1 LTATTKRLL
10 GDERQVVV
18 IGSGPAGAAAAHELT
33 QNGIRVA
40 MLETGSALPQ
50 GLLLRSGGKNLYRRV
65 PLLQEEESHSV
76 SGDPRTQCFVK
87 FALGGLSNNWTGAV
101 PRFAP
106 EDFIEGERLHER
118 FRWPINYSDLVPYY
132 EKLERVMQITADPR
146 DVPQL
151 PGGYVSYR
159 NQIPKDWGDVEHVA
173 NRNGQGFTTYPLA
186 HGPPNMFV
194 RRGTAFNSYT
204 DIVRPLLNLPN
215 FFLQTGAHAI
225 QLQWSP
231 TRARVDGVLYFDRK
245 TGGTERLAASAVVVA
260 CGPLES
266 AKLLHNSVSSDFPHG
281 LGNSAGLL
289 GRFLHDH
296 PREWWSFQMDRPR
309 SLLSPAAYL
318 TRRPY
323 DSSSPLLATSWT
335 LGTAS
340 KKDTIR
346 SRFGLKGTAVGV
358 QVLGTMIPSE
368 ACVAKPSASKKDEFG
383 LPALDV
389 CIRYSDA
396 EIDNVI
402 RARKHLIDVMSEAG
416 CPSIIDEIVPT
427 LFPGTSAHYGGTA
440 RMHSRREYGVI
451 DAWNR
456 TYDAPNVL
464 VCDAACFTTACEKNP
479 TLTVMAIAAR
489 AATRLA
495 HDLKHA

>member
-1 LTATTKRLL
+1 
-10 GDERQVVV
+10 
-18 IGSGPAGAAAAHELT
+18 
-33 QNGIRVA
+33 

-50 GLLLRSGGKNLYRRV
+50 GLLLRSGGKNLFRRV
-65 PLLQEEESHSV
+65 PPLREEARHTV

-87 FALGGLSNNWTGAV
+87 FAPGGLSNNWTGAV

-106 EDFIEGERLHER
+106 EDFTEGERLHER
-118 FRWPINYSDLVPYY
+118 FRWPIGYSDLAPYY
-132 EKLERVMQITADPR
+132 EKIERALEITADPR

-159 NQIPKDWGDVEHVA
+159 NHTPKDWDDIA
-173 NRNGQGFTTYPLA
+173 RTAADKFGQGFTTYPLA
-186 HGPPNMFV
+186 DGPPNLLV

-204 DIVRPLLNLPN
+204 GIVLPLLKLQN
-215 FFLQTGAHAI
+215 FRLKTGAHA
-225 QLQWSP
+225 LHLEWSA
-231 TRARVDGVLYFDRK
+231 TKGRVDGVVYFNRH
-245 TGGTERLAASAVVVA
+245 TRSIERLEASSVVVA
-260 CGPLES
+260 CGPLGS

-281 LGNSAGLL
+281 LGNSDGLL

-309 SLLSPAAYL
+309 TFLSPSAYL
-318 TRRPY
+318 TRLPY
-323 DSSSPLLATSWT
+323 DSSPPLMATSWT
-335 LGTAS
+335 LGTATTQ
-340 KKDTIR
+340 DRIR
-346 SRFGLKGTAVGV
+346 SRFGMKGTAVGV

-368 ACVAKPSASKKDEFG
+368 ACVAKPSSTQKDEFG

-396 EIDNVI
+396 EVQNVV
-402 RARKHLIDVMSEAG
+402 RSREHMMNLLEEAG
-416 CPSIIDEIVPT
+416 CRAVLGQIVPT
-427 LFPGTSAHYGGTA
+427 LFPGTAAHYGGTA
-440 RMHSRREYGVI
+440 RMHVKPEFGVV

-456 TYDAPNVL
+456 VHRAPNVL
-464 VCDAACFTTACEKNP
+464 VCDASCFTTAAEKNP